1 MKTLERHITEKLKI
15 SKDASKLNPI
25 IKTVMLQ
32 AFGEPGYRYYIWEV
46 YNNDE
51 IIGLAL
57 SFPSGFYISDTDKK
71 YDIMLGLPY
80 YYNSEKEIRRAVKKE
95 TSTPQRPTYIV
106 TLDDFCY
113 QCCGSVPKEAAKE
126 IVRIVRELGGKEAF
140 KPKEWD
146 SDYLSVD
153 YYTK

>member
-1 MKTLERHITEKLKI
+1 MKTIEQHITEKLKLT
-15 SKDASKLNPI
+15 KDISKLNPS

-32 AFGEPGYRYYIWEV
+32 QFGEPGYRYYIWEI
-46 YNNDE
+46 YNNDV

-57 SFPSGFYISDTDKK
+57 SLPNGFYIDDTNKK

-80 YYNSEKEIRRAVKKE
+80 YYDTDKEIRKAVKKE
-95 TSTPQRPTYIV
+95 TSTPQRHTYI
-106 TLDDFCY
+106 LRLGEFCY
-113 QCCGSVPKEAAKE
+113 QICGTVPKEAAKE
-126 IVRIVRELGGKEAF
+126 IVRIVRELGGKDAF